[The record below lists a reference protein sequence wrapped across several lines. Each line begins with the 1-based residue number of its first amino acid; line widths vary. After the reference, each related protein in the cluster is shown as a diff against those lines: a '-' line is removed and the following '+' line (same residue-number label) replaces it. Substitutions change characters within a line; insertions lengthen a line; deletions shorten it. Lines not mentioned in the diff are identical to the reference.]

1 MAGSS
6 VDGRAAGGGEGFS
19 QMALRGR
26 AGLSQISKTQMQVI
40 ENIGD
45 IAIRRN
51 RRRQLTRRLFQWR
64 FRNGSRH
71 LVSRGLL
78 HREFRDRLRFPF
90 VEQLEV
96 FLLKSPVDA
105 SLLVADHY
113 TDQYQ
118 VRSGSEGR
126 LRIVRGYFGCLSGA
140 KHRAPEHEQ
149 TSEVCT
155 YCHQPLGTG

>member
-19 QMALRGR
+19 QMALRGG

-96 FLLKSPVDA
+96 FLLKSPVGVSCLIA
-105 SLLVADHY
+105 NHY
-113 TDQYQ
+113 ADQYQ
-118 VRSGSEGR
+118 IRPGGESWLDILRRYFGR
-126 LRIVRGYFGCLSGA
+126 LAAGFGA
-140 KHRAPEHEQ
+140 KQPEHEQ
-149 TSEVCT
+149 TPEV
-155 YCHQPLGTG
+155 